1 MLICNPIQGKR
12 ILFRFKIMARICQ
25 ITGKRAMVG
34 NNVSHANNKTKRRF
48 EINLMEKK
56 FYLPS
61 EDAWVFL
68 KVSAHGLRII
78 DKIGIE
84 EAVARARKQGLINY

>member
-1 MLICNPIQGKR
+1 
-12 ILFRFKIMARICQ
+12 MARICQ

-56 FYLPS
+56 FYIPS
-61 EDAWVFL
+61 EDAWVIL

-84 EAVARARKQGLINY
+84 EAVARARKEGLIKD

>member
-1 MLICNPIQGKR
+1 
-12 ILFRFKIMARICQ
+12 MARICQ

-61 EDAWVFL
+61 EDTWIFL

-84 EAVARARKQGLINY
+84 EAVAIALKQGLINY

>member
-1 MLICNPIQGKR
+1 
-12 ILFRFKIMARICQ
+12 MARVCQ

-48 EINLMEKK
+48 EINLIEKK

-61 EDAWVFL
+61 EDMWIFL

-84 EAVARARKQGLINY
+84 EAISRARKQGLINF

>member
-1 MLICNPIQGKR
+1 
-12 ILFRFKIMARICQ
+12 MARICQ

-61 EDAWVFL
+61 EDTWIFL

>member
-1 MLICNPIQGKR
+1 LLICNPIQGKR

-61 EDAWVFL
+61 EDTWVFL